1 MNQLCK
7 QYLAAENYLNQGL
20 IRNSV
25 SDVPKKYI
33 RREWMLRFLEDLG
46 HPEKNYPCIH
56 IAGTSGKGST
66 AVMIAEILR
75 QAGYKTGLHITPYL
89 QVATEKLWFE
99 GKYAS
104 AEEFIDLIE
113 WVKPICEKWR
123 SPEVPLHGMTSFGL
137 CLEYFRRKKVDIAVI
152 ETGVGGRNDLT
163 NVLNTCLAVIT
174 PLGFDHT
181 KTLGDTIESIA
192 GHKAGIMRKNIPVVV
207 FRGRGSDV
215 ILAYAR
221 QIGAA
226 LKWVEPED
234 TGFPLSLKMKGGFQH
249 TNARIAE
256 KAALTLQE
264 LGYHINETDISAGL
278 TQARIPGR
286 LEKLQSHPEVII
298 DGAHNYQKL
307 NNLFL
312 EFSGRRIIVIYGML
326 QSKINDRVLGLLKRV
341 NARFIFTK
349 PEVYGKEAFDPHPII
364 ARFPP
369 GEASLFPSPSDA
381 LQEAVKIGGKRAVI
395 VVAGSLYLA
404 GNIRESYFPAE
415 DVLFSRTSWPNMSHS
430 VNNSGCDLA

>member
-1 MNQLCK
+1 MKQLFK
-7 QYLAAENYLNQGL
+7 RYLSAENYLNQGL
-20 IRNSV
+20 IRTSV
-25 SDVPKKYI
+25 PDVPQKYI

-56 IAGTSGKGST
+56 VAGTSGKGST

-152 ETGVGGRNDLT
+152 ETGVGGRSDLT
-163 NVLNTCLAVIT
+163 NVINTCLAVIT

-192 GHKAGIMRKNIPVVV
+192 GHKAGIMKKNVPAVV
-207 FRGRGSDV
+207 FKGRGSDV

-226 LKWVEPED
+226 VKWVEPENA
-234 TGFPLSLKMKGGFQH
+234 GFSRKLRMQGGFQH
-249 TNARIAE
+249 SNACIAE
-256 KAALTLQE
+256 KAAFALQE
-264 LGYHINETDISAGL
+264 LGYHINEADISAGL
-278 TQARIPGR
+278 IQARIPGR
-286 LEKLQSHPEVII
+286 LEKLQSHPDVII

-307 NNLFL
+307 KNLFL
-312 EFSGRRIIVIYGML
+312 EFSGRRITVIYGML
-326 QSKINDRVLGLLKRV
+326 QAKINDRVLSLLKSV

-349 PEVYGKEAFDPHPII
+349 PEVYGKEVLDPNSII
-364 ARFPP
+364 VRFLP
-369 GEASLFPSPSDA
+369 GEASFFPSPSDA
-381 LQEAVKIGGKRAVI
+381 LQEAVNKGGRRAVI

-415 DVLFSRTSWPNMSHS
+415 DVLFSRTSWPI
-430 VNNSGCDLA
+430 

>member
-1 MNQLCK
+1 MNQLYK

-20 IRNSV
+20 IRTLV
-25 SDVPKKYI
+25 PDVPKKYI

-56 IAGTSGKGST
+56 VAGTSGKGST

-75 QAGYKTGLHITPYL
+75 HAGYKTGLHITPYL

-99 GKYAS
+99 GKYA
-104 AEEFIDLIE
+104 ATEEFIDLIE

-137 CLEYFRRKKVDIAVI
+137 CLEYFCRKKVDIAVI
-152 ETGVGGRNDLT
+152 EAGVGGRSDLT

-192 GHKAGIMRKNIPVVV
+192 GHKAGIMKKNVPAVV
-207 FRGRGSDV
+207 FKGRGSDV

-234 TGFPLSLKMKGGFQH
+234 TGFSRKLRMQGGFQN

-256 KAALTLQE
+256 KAAFALQE
-264 LGYHINETDISAGL
+264 LGYHINEADISAGL
-278 TQARIPGR
+278 AQARIPGR
-286 LEKLQSHPEVII
+286 LEKLQSHPDVII

-307 NNLFL
+307 KNLFL

-326 QSKINDRVLGLLKRV
+326 QSKINDEVLSLLKSV

-349 PEVYGKEAFDPHPII
+349 PEVYGKEVFDPHLII
-364 ARFPP
+364 DRFPP
-369 GEASLFPSPSDA
+369 GEASFFPSPSDA
-381 LQEAVKIGGKRAVI
+381 LQEAVKAGGPRAVI
-395 VVAGSLYLA
+395 VAAGSLYLA

-415 DVLFSRTSWPNMSHS
+415 DVLFSRTSWPNMF
-430 VNNSGCDLA
+430 